1 MTLDTA
7 RARRHLKQFD
17 FESLFIEELGWDH
30 YTTSL
35 DVEVDEERFTLQ
47 AVAEKRGVVAF
58 TCAVRTIPPYATR
71 RKIDGQVARSF
82 REHFIIYVDGE
93 RTRQIWQWVRREIGR
108 PLASREHHYTIQQ
121 PGDSLIQKLQNIA
134 FSFEEEETLIL
145 VDVTGRVRA
154 AFNVEQA
161 TRRFYDRFKSERDAF
176 QKFLKGIPDE
186 ELERWYVSVMLNRLM
201 FIYFIQKKG
210 FLDGDPDYLRHKLAQ
225 SQETRFLVE
234 ERALARGS
242 EYQEQQSPAS
252 DEKNLVSP
260 DRFYRDFLCPLF
272 FEGFARTPDERSP
285 QVRALLGDIPFLNGG
300 IFQRHEVEQLHG
312 RTIQIP
318 DAAFE
323 RLFEFFDDYQWHL
336 DDRPLRADN
345 EINPDVLGYIFE
357 KYINQKQMGA
367 YYTKEDITGYIS
379 RNTIIPFL
387 FGQAQEKCRVAFEG
401 EPSVWALLA
410 ADPDRYI
417 YEAVRRGTE
426 LALPQEIAAGIDDV
440 SQREA
445 WNTPTPEEYA
455 LPTEIW
461 RETVARRQRYKEVRL
476 KLVDGEVRSI
486 NDLITYNLDIQQFA
500 QDVIESCEGPEL
512 LRAFWQAING
522 VTVLDPTCGSGAF
535 LFAALNIL
543 EPLYEAC
550 LHRMEAFVAELAH
563 GDHHPH
569 KYRDFCQVLEQME
582 RHSFGSAQDRP
593 NRSYFVLKSIV
604 VNNLYGVDIMAE
616 AVEIAKLR
624 LFLKLVAQVERVE
637 DIEPLP
643 DIDFNIRAGN
653 TLVGFT
659 TIAEVERAMK
669 VAQGGQRKLMFG
681 EDVATL
687 QRIEEKAADVDRLF
701 GKFQAMQTAHDM
713 REYAQDSIETKEA
726 LRKRLQAL
734 EEELNRYLAQEYGV
748 DVDDSAAY
756 GEWLASHQPFHWF
769 VHFYGI
775 LKQDGFNSIIG
786 NPPYLT
792 LSALRDYSVRG
803 YTTTATRNLYSLI
816 LERCQSLVSSDGR
829 QGYIVPVSSIATE
842 GYSTLQQVLA
852 RRRLFISSY
861 DDRPAHLFTDLDKN
875 TLSVLLV
882 AQGVESLTAYST
894 RLCRWNA
901 EERENLFSCLE
912 YQITPEARL
921 SGCIPKIGSAIEA
934 SIWHKIFK
942 KHRRLATFYVGKPG
956 KVMYYS
962 RKVNAFLQ
970 ILDFVPEVRDGN
982 GNLRPPSEFKTLRFS
997 SLVEAA
1003 AVVCCFNS
1011 TLFRWFIDVVSDGSH
1026 VNRREV
1032 DNFPFDPG
1040 LAVAEFPELITLV
1053 EQLSESL
1060 KATSEYRVMR
1070 YRHDTLTVQC
1080 IIPKYSK
1087 ATIDEMD
1094 RVLAR
1099 YYGLTD
1105 DELDFII
1112 NYDIKYRMGEELF
1125 EEEE

>member
-1 MTLDTA
+1 MILDTA
-7 RARRHLKQFD
+7 RTRRYLKEFD

-35 DVEVDEERFTLQ
+35 DVEVDEQRFTLQ

-58 TCAVRTIPPYATR
+58 TCAVGTIPPYAMR

-93 RTRQIWQWVRREIGR
+93 RTEQIWQWVRREIGR

-121 PGDSLIQKLQNIA
+121 PGDSLIQKLQTIA

-154 AFNVEQA
+154 AFNVEHA

-176 QKFLKGIPDE
+176 QKFLEGIPDE

-225 SQETRFLVE
+225 SQETGFL
-234 ERALARGS
+234 G
-242 EYQEQQSPAS
+242 
-252 DEKNLVSP
+252 KNPVSP

-272 FEGFARTPDERSP
+272 FEGFARTPEERSP

-312 RTIQIP
+312 QTIQIP

-357 KYINQKQMGA
+357 KYVNQKQMGA
-367 YYTKEDITGYIS
+367 YYTREDITGYIS
-379 RNTIIPFL
+379 KNTVIPFL
-387 FGQAQEKCRVAFEG
+387 FDQAREKCRVAFEG
-401 EPSVWALLA
+401 EPSVWSLLA

-417 YEAVRRGTE
+417 YEAVRKGTE
-426 LALPQEIAAGIDDV
+426 LVLPPEIAAGIDDV
-440 SQREA
+440 SQRGA
-445 WNTPTPEEYA
+445 WNTPTPQEYG

-461 RETVARRQRYKEVRL
+461 RETVARRQRYEEIRNQVFSKN
-476 KLVDGEVRSI
+476 LVSI

-500 QDVIESCEGPEL
+500 QDVIENCEGPEL
-512 LRAFWQAING
+512 LRAFWRAINQ

-550 LHRMEAFVAELAH
+550 LHRMEAFVAELTH

-569 KYRDFCQVLEQME
+569 KYKDFREVLDQME
-582 RHSFGSAQDRP
+582 RHP

-624 LFLKLVAQVERVE
+624 LFLKLAAQVERAE

-659 TIAEVERAMK
+659 TVAEVERAMK
-669 VAQGGQRKLMFG
+669 IAQSGQRKLMFG

-687 QRIEEKAADVDRLF
+687 QRIEEKAQDVDRLF

-713 REYAQDSIETKEA
+713 REYAQDFMETKEE

-734 EEELNRYLAQEYGV
+734 EDELNRYLAQEYGV
-748 DVDDSAAY
+748 DVTKPAAY
-756 GEWLASHQPFHWF
+756 QRWLASHQPFHWF
-769 VHFYGI
+769 TEFYGI
-775 LKQDGFNSIIG
+775 LKQGGFDVIIG
-786 NPPYLT
+786 NPPYVEY
-792 LSALRDYSVRG
+792 SKVKGDYTVRG
-803 YTTTATRNLYSLI
+803 YATESCGNLYAFVVERNEVLLSRHGYTGMIVPHSAFCTDRMAPVMKLLSENGCFWLSTYGIRPAKLFVGVEQRLGIYFRRPFAQYSKFCTRYNRWNEEARAYLFSQLQYLQTNEMVFRNSLPKVGVSI
-816 LERCQSLVSSDGR
+816 DQSIWEKIQKYKPLSANLTGRSPLFFHNSPRYWIRAMTFVPYFWNERGGEQTSSHVKFLNLVTKTDASVATAALNSSLFYWWFIALSNCRDLVMREIESFPLGLERMSERTKD
-829 QGYIVPVSSIATE
+829 
-842 GYSTLQQVLA
+842 
-852 RRRLFISSY
+852 RLEE
-861 DDRPAHLFTDLDKN
+861 
-875 TLSVLLV
+875 LV
-882 AQGVESLTAYST
+882 AELMKDYKEHAVRKET
-894 RLCRWNA
+894 
-901 EERENLFSCLE
+901 E
-912 YQITPEARL
+912 YQATGQVVYDEFY
-921 SGCIPKIGSAIEA
+921 PKHS
-934 SIWHKIFK
+934 
-942 KHRRLATFYVGKPG
+942 KP
-956 KVMYYS
+956 
-962 RKVNAFLQ
+962 
-970 ILDFVPEVRDGN
+970 I
-982 GNLRPPSEFKTLRFS
+982 
-997 SLVEAA
+997 
-1003 AVVCCFNS
+1003 
-1011 TLFRWFIDVVSDGSH
+1011 
-1026 VNRREV
+1026 
-1032 DNFPFDPG
+1032 
-1040 LAVAEFPELITLV
+1040 
-1053 EQLSESL
+1053 
-1060 KATSEYRVMR
+1060 
-1070 YRHDTLTVQC
+1070 
-1080 IIPKYSK
+1080 
-1087 ATIDEMD
+1087 IDEID
-1094 RVLAR
+1094 RVLAQH
-1099 YYGLTD
+1099 YSFTD
-1105 DELDFII
+1105 EELDFII
-1112 NYDIKYRMGEELF
+1112 NYDIKYRMGDQLLKEG
-1125 EEEE
+1125 EEE